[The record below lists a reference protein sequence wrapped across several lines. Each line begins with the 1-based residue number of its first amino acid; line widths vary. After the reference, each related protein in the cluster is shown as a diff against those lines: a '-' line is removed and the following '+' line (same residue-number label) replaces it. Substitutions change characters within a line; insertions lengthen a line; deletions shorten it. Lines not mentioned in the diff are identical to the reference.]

1 MNQYRRAEG
10 LALGLARGPCPD
22 QTSTRFGFGVG
33 SRPPVSSRRSLSCS
47 CLLFCFFDPCR
58 PGGCNVWLGL
68 ARGFLLGGYQALSQL
83 RRAEGLALGL
93 ARGPCPDQTST
104 RFGFGVGSRPPVSSR
119 RSLSCSCLLFCF
131 FDPCRPGGC
140 NVWLGLARGFL
151 LGGYQ
156 ALNQLRRAEG
166 LALGLARGPQFPLNA

>member
-1 MNQYRRAEG
+1 MEANSDRLGPPEAQG
-10 LALGLARGPCPD
+10 LDLR
-22 QTSTRFGFGVG
+22 
-33 SRPPVSSRRSLSCS
+33 
-47 CLLFCFFDPCR
+47 
-58 PGGCNVWLGL
+58 L
-68 ARGFLLGGYQALSQL
+68 ARGFQFPP
-83 RRAEGLALGL
+83 EE
-93 ARGPCPDQTST
+93 
-104 RFGFGVGSRPPVSSR
+104 VSRCR
-119 RSLSCSCLLFCF
+119 LLFCF